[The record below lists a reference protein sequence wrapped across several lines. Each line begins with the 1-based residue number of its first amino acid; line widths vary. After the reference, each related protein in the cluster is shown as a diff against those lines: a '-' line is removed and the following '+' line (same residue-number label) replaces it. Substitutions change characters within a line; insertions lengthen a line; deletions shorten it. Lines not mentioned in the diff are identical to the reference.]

1 MTYQATKPANQ
12 IITQT
17 VEVIM
22 ASSVGAVRSASSAM
36 TMPLLE
42 IFPTLAETGWRRK
55 TIAVR

>member
-1 MTYQATKPANQ
+1 MYQATKPANHT
-12 IITQT
+12 ISQT

-22 ASSVGAVRSASSAM
+22 ASSAGAARSASSAM

-42 IFPTLAETGWRRK
+42 IFPTLAETGLRRK